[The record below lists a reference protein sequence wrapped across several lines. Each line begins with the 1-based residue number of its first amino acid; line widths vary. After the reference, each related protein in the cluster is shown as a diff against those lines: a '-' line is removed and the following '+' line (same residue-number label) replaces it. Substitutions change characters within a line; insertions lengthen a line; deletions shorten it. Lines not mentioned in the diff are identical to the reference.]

1 MTVASFDLNVSPQ
14 LLFDLNEYPQEK
26 YGGEATTDHRQFFSP
41 TEDDGRVLRDLDLI
55 VPLQQETEAGES
67 IHGASD
73 TIGELCLFFS
83 VIVNL
88 VDRRPIHW

>member
-26 YGGEATTDHRQFFSP
+26 YGGEATTDHRQIFSP

-73 TIGELCLFFS
+73 TTGELCLLFS

-88 VDRRPIHW
+88 VDSRPIHW

>member
-26 YGGEATTDHRQFFSP
+26 YGGEATTDHRQIFSP

-55 VPLQQETEAGES
+55 VPLHRIQQVSST
-67 IHGASD
+67 
-73 TIGELCLFFS
+73 CFFS
-83 VIVNL
+83 AIVNPL
-88 VDRRPIHW
+88 DSRTIHW